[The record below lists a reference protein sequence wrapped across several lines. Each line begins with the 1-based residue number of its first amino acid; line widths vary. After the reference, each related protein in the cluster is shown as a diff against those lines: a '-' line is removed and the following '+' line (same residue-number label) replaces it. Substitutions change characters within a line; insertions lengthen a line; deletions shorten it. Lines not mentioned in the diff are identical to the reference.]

1 MAIEG
6 SGAPVSTQPKKQS
19 EMHHGCADAVI
30 ISPAQPSTT
39 SGVKVQALR
48 GNLESFILQPP
59 PKRCKG
65 RYWRWMFYRFRP
77 LSAPFNLFLKLILYS
92 VFTVLRC

>member
-6 SGAPVSTQPKKQS
+6 SSAPASTQPKKQS

-39 SGVKVQALR
+39 PGVKVQVLQR
-48 GNLESFILQPP
+48 NLEGFILHLP

-65 RYWRWMFYRFRP
+65 RYWRWMLYCFRP
-77 LSAPFNLFLKLILYS
+77 LSAPFNLFLKLILMMEY
-92 VFTVLRC
+92 